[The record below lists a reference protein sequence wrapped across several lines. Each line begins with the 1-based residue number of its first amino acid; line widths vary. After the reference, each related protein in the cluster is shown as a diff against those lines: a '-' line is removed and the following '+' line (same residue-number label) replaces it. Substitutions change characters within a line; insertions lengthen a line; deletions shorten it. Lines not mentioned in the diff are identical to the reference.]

1 LTKKKRCKYIN
12 FEDDNYRNKN
22 MNNKYDKI
30 VVKKKKIENTKCMH
44 LYITKGDK
52 QRFLKENKEKKE
64 YNQPYRCVYP

>member
-1 LTKKKRCKYIN
+1 
-12 FEDDNYRNKN
+12 